1 MGITAALCIL
11 IGIMPSILYPWLPY
25 PVEFIPYTTN
35 HVISQLQL
43 LFFALLAFTI
53 IIKLGLH
60 PKDKRSINLDTDW
73 VYRKLIPSVFKRVYV
88 LTNPRLNKLIDWLA
102 AFKSIIVRNLV
113 KYYGPGGYLSKLWPT
128 GTMVLWVAILLLAS
142 LSLSFIA

>member
-1 MGITAALCIL
+1 MTNRLFSRF
-11 IGIMPSILYPWLPY
+11 SISL
-25 PVEFIPYTTN
+25 N
-35 HVISQLQL
+35 K
-43 LFFALLAFTI
+43 ALLLYLAVYSNCKALSKSFEFSNL
-53 IIKLGLH
+53 IKKSRVILGSTL
-60 PKDKRSINLDTDW
+60 KF
-73 VYRKLIPSVFKRVYV
+73 LIPSVFKRVYV

-102 AFKSIIVRNLV
+102 VFKSIIVRNLV